1 VFEHEN
7 AATASPRVLFCYT
20 TIATFIVALLGFA
33 MPALAST
40 DFLVPPGRQAEPNLV
55 VVGPDHN
62 LWFTEFTGEKIGRVT
77 TSGAITEFKISGAQ
91 SLVGIANGPDGNV
104 WFTDQFTGKVGHINT
119 TGGQLTEYSLPAGS
133 YPQGLTVGPYGNF
146 WFVDQKKTGLF
157 TIGKITT
164 AGTITEYSGT
174 VNAGVFQPYASA
186 AQIATGADGKLWFT
200 NPQAAGTAGRNFAGT
215 ITTAGTVT
223 LYTTADLPAAII
235 SGPDG
240 NLWVT
245 EGSHVAKITPLG
257 METEYAISRG
267 SSGITVGPD
276 GNLWFTEFRTLGK
289 ITTGGTLTEYP
300 ATTFS
305 NFRLPGGIAAGPD
318 GNLWFMGILSSNI
331 GQVSTSGQL
340 ANTYA
345 LSNGSGPDWDT
356 LDPDGAVWFSEF
368 YANQIGRV
376 SITGTVTSFP
386 IKTQGS
392 GPGGIV
398 TGADG
403 NLWFVEENV
412 NQVAKITTRGTVTEY
427 PLGTGF
433 RGLWGMT
440 LGARWEFV
448 VHGIQP
454 KARQQSRPH
463 HHRPVPSRNTPL
475 PTPSAFPFF
484 ITKGPDGNLW
494 FTENGASQIG
504 KIDPGA
510 GAITEYSI
518 GASKAPGPITAG
530 PNGNL
535 WFLENTA
542 SGAIGVINTSGALV
556 AEYPVSLAGFPEGLV
571 AGSDGALWLAQY
583 YPNSIARVSTKGVV
597 SLVQLTVSN
606 AAGNDLAVGFD
617 GKLWIVDAG
626 AGEISRL
633 SAIGGTGKTITPTRG
648 IAFNGSVAS
657 FKDGTP
663 TATNSD
669 FAAAINWGDGT
680 KSAGT
685 VTGAQGRPFSVS
697 GTHTYANSG
706 TFPLVV
712 TLTDSV
718 DKSTYAAS
726 PGKAQVK

>member
-1 VFEHEN
+1 MLAAERELESLAVLSGANMFEHEN
-7 AATASPRVLFCYT
+7 AATASPRILLCQT
-20 TIATFIVALLGFA
+20 TIAASMVALLSFTI
-33 MPALAST
+33 PAPAST
-40 DFLVPPGRQAEPNLV
+40 DFLVAPGRQAEPNLV

-77 TSGAITEFKISGAQ
+77 TSGVITEFKISGAQ

-133 YPQGLTVGPYGNF
+133 YPQGLTVGPDGNL

-200 NPQAAGTAGRNFAGT
+200 NPQAAGMAGRNFAGT

-245 EGSHVAKITPLG
+245 EGSHVAKITTSG
-257 METEYAISRG
+257 IETEYAISRGG

-276 GNLWFTEFRTLGK
+276 GNLWFTEFSTLGK
-289 ITTGGTLTEYP
+289 ITTGGTLTEYS
-300 ATTFS
+300 ATAFTNFS
-305 NFRLPGGIAAGPD
+305 LPWGIASGPD
-318 GNLWFMGILSSNI
+318 GNVWFMGLNSSNI

-340 ANTYA
+340 TNTYA
-345 LSNGSGPDWDT
+345 LSNGSGPSWDT
-356 LDPDGAVWFSEF
+356 LGPDGAVWFSEF
-368 YANQIGRV
+368 YGNQIGRV
-376 SITGTVTSFP
+376 STTGTVTSFP
-386 IKTQGS
+386 ITTQGS

-403 NLWFVEENV
+403 NVWFVDENV
-412 NQVAKITTRGTVTEY
+412 NQVAKITTSGTVTEY

-440 LGARWEFV
+440 LGPDGNLWFTEYNPRHGNKVARITTGGAITEY
-448 VHGIQP
+448 
-454 KARQQSRPH
+454 
-463 HHRPVPSRNTPL
+463 PL

-484 ITKGPDGNLW
+484 IAKGPDGNLW

-504 KIDPGA
+504 KIDPGT
-510 GAITEYSI
+510 GAITEYAI
-518 GASKAPGPITAG
+518 GAGKAPGPIIAG
-530 PNGNL
+530 PDGNL

-542 SGAIGVINTSGALV
+542 SGAIGVINTSGTLV

-606 AAGNDLAVGFD
+606 AAGNDLAVGSD
-617 GKLWIVDAG
+617 GKLWIVDAV

-633 SAIGGTGKTITPTRG
+633 SAVGGTGKTITPTHG

-663 TATNSD
+663 TATKAD

-685 VTGAQGRPFSVS
+685 VTGQRGAPSVS
-697 GTHTYANSG
+697 VE
-706 TFPLVV
+706 P
-712 TLTDSV
+712 TLTQIRGYSIWL
-718 DKSTYAAS
+718 S
-726 PGKAQVK
+726 P